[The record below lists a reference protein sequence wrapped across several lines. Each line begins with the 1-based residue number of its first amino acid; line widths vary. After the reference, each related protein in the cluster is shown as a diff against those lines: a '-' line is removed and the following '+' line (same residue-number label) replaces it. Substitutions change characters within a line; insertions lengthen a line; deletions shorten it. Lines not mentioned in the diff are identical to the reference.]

1 MFNRSKIQKGVFSLL
16 LLPVMLGGVVFWVNM
31 AQGIQLQVRSVKLSN
46 SVVSA
51 TTRYEVSFVHQSAS
65 SVGSVRLQVC
75 ANDPLIGQP
84 CTPPTGFSATG
95 AVLEVQ
101 TGINGFTISPASTGN
116 EIILTR
122 TPGIPP
128 ANTAA
133 LYEFSNIVNPS
144 SAGTYFIRVESF
156 ASTDAT
162 GPNLDYGGLAFNINR
177 SLSINVTVPP
187 FLLFCTGVTI
197 QPYDCGTATGAY
209 TDFGDFSPT
218 STKTG
223 KLQML
228 VATNAEFGYTV
239 RAFGPTLTSGV
250 NSITPLATPDVSR
263 QGVNQ
268 FGMNLRANVNPSV
281 GQEVQGSGVATIGA
295 GYNTPNSY
303 KFVSGDVIASS
314 TTSDAY
320 RLYTI
325 SYIVNIANG
334 QAPGIYVTTLQYIA
348 LATF

>member
-1 MFNRSKIQKGVFSLL
+1 MFNRSNIQKGVLSLL
-16 LLPVMLGGVVFWVNM
+16 LLPAVLGGVVFWVQQ
-31 AQGIQLQVRSVKLSN
+31 AQSIELQVRSIRLSN
-46 SVVSA
+46 SVASSSA
-51 TTRYEVSFVHQSAS
+51 RYAFSFVHQSS
-65 SVGSVRLQVC
+65 SAVGSVRFQIC

-84 CTPPTGFSATG
+84 CTPPTGFSAAG

-101 TGINGFTISPASTGN
+101 SGINGFTISPASTAN
-116 EIILTR
+116 QIILTR
-122 TPGIPP
+122 AP
-128 ANTAA
+128 AVPAPNVTAA
-133 LYEFSNIVNPS
+133 YEFSGVVNPTN
-144 SAGTYFIRVESF
+144 AGTYFVRVESF
-156 ASTDAT
+156 GSVDAT
-162 GPNLDYGGLAFNINR
+162 GPNLDYGGLAFNING

-197 QPYDCGTATGAY
+197 QPYDCDTATGAY

-218 STKTG
+218 ATRTG
-223 KLQML
+223 KTQML
-228 VATNAEFGYTV
+228 VATNAEYGYTV

-250 NSITPLATPDVSR
+250 NTITPLATPDVSR
-263 QGVNQ
+263 QGVSQ
-268 FGMNLRANVNPSV
+268 FGMNLRANVNPFV
-281 GQEVQGSGVATIGA
+281 GQDVQGSGAATIGA

-334 QAPGIYVTTLQYIA
+334 QAPGIYVTSLQYIA

>member
-16 LLPVMLGGVVFWVNM
+16 LLPAVLGGVVFWSSHVG
-31 AQGIQLQVRSVKLSN
+31 GIQLQTRSVRLAN
-46 SVVSA
+46 SEASA
-51 TTRYEVSFVHQSAS
+51 TTRYAISFVHQSAS
-65 SVGSVRLQVC
+65 PVGSIRFQIC

-84 CTPPTGFSATG
+84 CTPPAGFGAG
-95 AVLEVQ
+95 AAVLEVE
-101 TGINGFTISPASTGN
+101 TGINGFVISPASTAN

-122 TPGIPP
+122 PPAAPP

-133 LYEFSNIVNPS
+133 SYEFSNIVNPT
-144 SAGTYFIRVESF
+144 SAGTYFMRVESF

-162 GPNLDYGGLAFNINR
+162 GSHLDYGGLAFNINR
-177 SLSINVTVPP
+177 SVTINVTVPP

-218 STKTG
+218 TTRTG

-239 RAFGPTLTSGV
+239 RAFGTTLTSGV
-250 NSITPLATPDVSR
+250 NTITPLAAPDVSR
-263 QGVNQ
+263 PGVNQ
-268 FGMNLRANVNPSV
+268 FGMNLRANVNPTV
-281 GQEVQGSGVATIGA
+281 GQEVQGSGVASISP
-295 GYNTPNSY
+295 GYNTPNTY

-325 SYIVNIANG
+325 SYIVNIATG
-334 QAPGIYVTTLQYIA
+334 QPPGIYVTTLQYIA